1 MRRAIAL
8 VLLTAVLAIAGC
20 AQAPSTALPEGLSVS
35 VYQNRVDIGNRKLSV
50 TFTNDTGGVL
60 TITRLEFTSPQFDG
74 PAIWPKDSTNIADGT
89 AISLAV
95 PLPPPDCT
103 AENPIPQVEFD
114 YAIAGGRSGTAIAEP
129 VDTLTRLPLIFIE
142 DCVEVSVL
150 GIVDIQAVT
159 LPRDAIVAGR
169 QVAEVDLTLTPTG
182 SSGSVVFESSSST
195 TLLTPVDASGVAV
208 AEQVLDVTVNGT
220 DAPSTI
226 TLVYAPNRCDAHAIA
241 EDKRGTIFPI
251 AVTTSEGLSGRL
263 YLASADDVKVAL
275 YDFARRACGFTE

>member
-1 MRRAIAL
+1 M
-8 VLLTAVLAIAGC
+8 
-20 AQAPSTALPEGLSVS
+20 
-35 VYQNRVDIGNRKLSV
+35 YQNRVDIGNRKLSV

-60 TITRLEFTSPQFDG
+60 TIDRLEFTSPQFDG

-95 PLPPPDCT
+95 PAPVARLHGREPRPAGRVRLPLAD
-103 AENPIPQVEFD
+103 
-114 YAIAGGRSGTAIAEP
+114 GRSGTAIAEP
-129 VDTLTRLPLIFIE
+129 VDTLTRLPQIFIE

-195 TLLTPVDASGVAV
+195 TLLTPVDAAGAAV
-208 AEQVLDVTVNGT
+208 AEQLLDVTVNGT

-226 TLVYAPNRCDAHAIA
+226 TLVYAPIA
-241 EDKRGTIFPI
+241 ATPTPSPRTSAARSSRSPSRHPRGSAAGSTSRRR
-251 AVTTSEGLSGRL
+251 TT
-263 YLASADDVKVAL
+263 
-275 YDFARRACGFTE
+275 

>member
-1 MRRAIAL
+1 M
-8 VLLTAVLAIAGC
+8 LLAGTAVLAGC
-20 AQAPSTALPEGLSVS
+20 AQAPSNALPDGLDVS

-74 PAIWPKDSTNIADGT
+74 PAVWPKDSTNIANGT

-95 PLPPPDCT
+95 PLPEPDCT
-103 AENPIPQVEFD
+103 AENRVPSVEFD
-114 YAIAGGRSGTAIAEP
+114 YALADGSRGTAIAEP
-129 VDTLTRLPLIFIE
+129 VDTLDRLPQIFIE

-150 GIVDIQAVT
+150 GIVDVRAAT

-169 QVAEVDLTLTPTG
+169 QVAEVDVTLTPTG
-182 SSGSVVFESSSST
+182 STGSVVFESAAST
-195 TLLTPVDASGVAV
+195 TLLTPVDAAAV
-208 AEQVLDVTVNGT
+208 AIAEQQLDITVNGT
-220 DAPSTI
+220 DGPSTI

-251 AVTTSEGLSGRL
+251 RVTTSDGLTGIL